1 MPWRQSGLLD
11 LYRYWR
17 MINYVDAIH
26 NKKSAFRVKM
36 VFLVFCMVDIYIK
49 TICSYGLAFWFDGTN
64 IERKRRFW
72 LHNTFWRKG
81 SHMKLAI
88 CDDEK
93 VIRKYI
99 AGCVRE
105 VSEDIEIK
113 LFEDAEGIISPEFD
127 ADILFLDIQMPGIDG
142 MKAAE
147 VLRRNGKKTV
157 IVFVTA
163 LEEMVF
169 NAFEV
174 AAFRYIV
181 KPFEKEKLIDVI
193 KKSIDQAE
201 EQQRQYA
208 ADFGNDKGKKDDHNV
223 INIKSGGVNTS
234 VVLSEVAFAEI
245 YDRMIVLHMKDGDTL
260 EYYGRISELEKI
272 AGQSFFR
279 IHRAYL
285 INLKYIKSYD
295 SKHVEITG
303 IDIPVARGKYQ
314 SLVKAYLSFQTRREG
329 L

>member
-1 MPWRQSGLLD
+1 
-11 LYRYWR
+11 
-17 MINYVDAIH
+17 
-26 NKKSAFRVKM
+26 
-36 VFLVFCMVDIYIK
+36 
-49 TICSYGLAFWFDGTN
+49 
-64 IERKRRFW
+64 
-72 LHNTFWRKG
+72 
-81 SHMKLAI
+81 MKLAI

-99 AGCVRE
+99 TGCVRE
-105 VSEDIEIK
+105 VSEDIEIE

-127 ADILFLDIQMPGIDG
+127 ADILLLDIQMPGIDG

-201 EQQRQYA
+201 EQQRQCDS
-208 ADFGNDKGKKDDHNV
+208 DFGNDMGKKDDHKV
-223 INIKSGGVNTS
+223 INIKAGGVNTS

-272 AGQSFFR
+272 AGQYFFR

-303 IDIPVARGKYQ
+303 IDIPVARGKYL